1 MNETGRVKL
10 CKNGAKTDMDYFA
23 ALEPEMK
30 NLSKKSGTVMGR
42 IFHVVIN
49 TNYIASSSA
58 FSPPT
63 QF

>member
-10 CKNGAKTDMDYFA
+10 CNNGAKTDMDYFA
-23 ALEPEMK
+23 ALAPEMK
-30 NLSKKSGTVMGR
+30 NLSKQSGTVMGR
-42 IFHVVIN
+42 MFQVVIN
-49 TNYIASSSA
+49 TNYIAFSA

>member
-1 MNETGRVKL
+1 
-10 CKNGAKTDMDYFA
+10 MDYFA

-30 NLSKKSGTVMGR
+30 KLSKQSGTVMGR